1 MRTFTR
7 VPAGVG
13 TTIFSPSANSAYVT
27 GTSIATLAPSR
38 ANHLCGFMCKVT
50 VRSPAGCFEFAPP
63 ALPALPAVWP
73 ASELPAPAA
82 RDPPA
87 PAFEPALPA
96 PTPRPRYLNFEP
108 SVAPAGIF
116 TFTVSVFFV
125 SGRRIFTRFSAPLN
139 ASSNVISRF
148 TFMFLFFCL
157 ALVLLTVCCVVLPPP
172 KSLKL
177 QFVPKAPSP
186 LRKLSKIS
194 CQLPKPLKKSDTLA
208 PPPAPPHAPP
218 RGILLSCAVPYWSY
232 NLRFFSSLSTS
243 YASFICLNFAS
254 SPPASG

>member
-1 MRTFTR
+1 M
-7 VPAGVG
+7 
-13 TTIFSPSANSAYVT
+13 
-27 GTSIATLAPSR
+27 
-38 ANHLCGFMCKVT
+38 
-50 VRSPAGCFEFAPP
+50 
-63 ALPALPAVWP
+63 
-73 ASELPAPAA
+73 
-82 RDPPA
+82 
-87 PAFEPALPA
+87 
-96 PTPRPRYLNFEP
+96 
-108 SVAPAGIF
+108 APAGIF

-139 ASSNVISRF
+139 ASSNVISKF